1 MTLSLEDK
9 LPKPVKALPDDGQRM
24 WVEEYNKDFGWRCSE
39 SHAEK
44 AAWNVVRRHYRQ
56 DGESWVKV

>member
-1 MTLSLEDK
+1 MTLTLDS
-9 LPKPVKALPDDGQRM
+9 LPKPVKALPEDAQAV

-44 AAWNVVRRHYRQ
+44 AAWLVVRKAWKQ
-56 DGESWVKV
+56 DGDAWVRK